1 MKVVATVAVKLYTA
15 HRVYMDASQLSKY
28 VTTAI
33 QWANVEGQITSQTN
47 STVASQSTVIHA
59 KITTILMCFTGYCIK
74 SISKARGASRNDLGA
89 PLLFIS

>member
-1 MKVVATVAVKLYTA
+1 
-15 HRVYMDASQLSKY
+15 MDASQLSKY

-59 KITTILMCFTGYCIK
+59 KITTILMCFTGYCI
-74 SISKARGASRNDLGA
+74 ISKARGASRNDLGA
-89 PLLFIS
+89 PLLFFS